1 MTTYYL
7 KSQLTEKLGTDANLA
22 EQIQILPQTEYS
34 ASGTAYLSAS
44 ASYDGTVGDAGN
56 AIYNAPPSRKYKY
69 LSVKNTGAN
78 KLIVRA
84 AQRLGTFSSLSVTYA
99 NGSVSGMPVNPTLQA
114 VTAGASVDAFDNAQ
128 QFLRNGDIG
137 LYISGVGHE
146 IGVTSTATTFVING
160 TVTGTPATI
169 TGETI
174 SIQGFIVEPGQT
186 ITTKADGYMQD
197 NLGDYP
203 HCFTISYYN
212 LDGATPAFD
221 AQIFALEE

>member
-44 ASYDGTVGDAGN
+44 ASFDGTAGDVGN

-69 LSVKNTGAN
+69 LSVKNTGTN

-84 AQRLGTFSSLSVTYA
+84 AQRLDTFSSLSVTYA
-99 NGSVSGMPVNPTLQA
+99 TGSVSGMPVSPALQTI
-114 VTAGASVDAFDNAQ
+114 TAGSASFEKAQ
-128 QFLRNGDIG
+128 QFYKYGG
-137 LYISGVGHE
+137 LGIYIEGVGHE
-146 IGVTSTATTFVING
+146 IGVNATATNFIING
-160 TVTGTPATI
+160 SVTGTPATI

-212 LDGATPAFD
+212 LDGTTPAFD